1 VASLHPCSA
10 IVGGTAEPR
19 EGCQK
24 VMLSLLLLSLA
35 AAQDVPAASANHS
48 PAENLCRA
56 KLQRRIPGDIGDMT
70 TDSVRKSG
78 RTRTIHGTVTAL
90 IGMGE
95 PGPGQ
100 ASAHHLIRATYRYS
114 CSVRASRVRKTSL
127 TRIE

>member
-1 VASLHPCSA
+1 MSR
-10 IVGGTAEPR
+10 GTVEPR

-35 AAQDVPAASANHS
+35 EAQDVPAASASHS
-48 PAENLCRA
+48 AAEDLCRA
-56 KLQRRIPGDIGDMT
+56 KLQHRIAGDIGEMT

-78 RTRTIHGTVTAL
+78 RTRTIRGTLTAL